1 MPQTDIVA
9 PEREGV
15 RAHFAWHMTGRW
27 TFMNSSHKT
36 MLHSWGVAIMTM
48 LLALVLAAC
57 ASQPAATEPETT
69 EPEAAA
75 VEPVEVRVASLK
87 GPTSIGLASFMGNV
101 DSLELTNTYT
111 FTIATAADEI
121 LPSVIQGETDIALV
135 PANVAAVLYNKTEG
149 GVSVIDINTLGV
161 LNIVTGD
168 ESIQQFSDLAGKTVY
183 MTGKGATPEY
193 AMNYLLGKAGIADQV
208 TLEFKSEPTEV
219 VQAIS
224 ADTTAV
230 GLLPQP
236 FATAACIKNEA
247 LKAVIDLTDVWAAT
261 VDDGSQFLTGVTVV
275 RNDFLAEHPE
285 AVAEF
290 VAQQSAS
297 VDAANADPAAVAP
310 LVVQAGI
317 IDAEGVAAKAIPGC
331 HLVCITGEDMKTALS
346 GYLQTLFDSDPTS
359 VGGKLPADDFYWLG

>member
-1 MPQTDIVA
+1 MK
-9 PEREGV
+9 
-15 RAHFAWHMTGRW
+15 
-27 TFMNSSHKT
+27 SSHNT
-36 MLHSWGVAIMTM
+36 MLRRWGVVVMTM

-57 ASQPAATEPETT
+57 ASKPADSGTTAEPE
-69 EPEAAA
+69 PAAA

-101 DSLELTNTYT
+101 DTLGLNNTYT

-161 LNIVTGD
+161 LNVVTGD
-168 ESIQQFSDLAGKTVY
+168 ASIQQFADLAGKTVY

-193 AMNYLLGKAGIADQV
+193 AMNFLLDKAGIADQV

-236 FATAACIKNEA
+236 FATAACIKNDA
-247 LKAVIDLTDVWAAT
+247 LKAVIDLTDVWAAS

-285 AVAEF
+285 AVQEF
-290 VAQQSAS
+290 INQQAAS
-297 VDAANADPAAVAP
+297 VDAANGDPAAVAP

-331 HLVCITGEDMKTALS
+331 HLVCITGEDMKSALS

>member
-1 MPQTDIVA
+1 MK
-9 PEREGV
+9 
-15 RAHFAWHMTGRW
+15 
-27 TFMNSSHKT
+27 NSRNKS
-36 MLHSWGVAIMTM
+36 LRIWGVALMTM

-57 ASQPAATEPETT
+57 GNQPAATEGAA

-121 LPSVIQGETDIALV
+121 LPSVIKGETDIALV
-135 PANVAAVLYNKTEG
+135 PANVAAVLYSKTEG

-168 ESIQQFSDLAGKTVY
+168 ASIQSFADLAGKTVY

-193 AMNYLLGKAGIADQV
+193 AMNFLLGKAGIADQV

-247 LKAVIDLTDVWAAT
+247 LKAVIDLTDVWTAS

-275 RNDFLAEHPE
+275 RNEFLAEHPE

-290 VAQQSAS
+290 VAQQAAS

-317 IDAEGVAAKAIPGC
+317 IDAEGVATKAIPSC
-331 HLVCITGEDMKTALS
+331 HLVCITGEEMKTALS
-346 GYLQTLFDSDPTS
+346 GYLQTLFDSDPSS
-359 VGGKLPADDFYWLG
+359 VGGALPADDFYWLG